1 MSKVFKLLAFLLVGI
16 LTDTI
21 TAHAAAPID
30 VVLNDIVYRINTN
43 EETAECLGFS
53 SSSHAEISIS
63 PAVEYDGKS
72 YPVTS
77 IASKAFERTGLTDIV
92 IPSTVISI
100 GTSAFESNRAL
111 ISITFNEGLKS
122 IEARAFYDC
131 RKLESVTIPN
141 SVTTIGNNAFDIC
154 SELKTLVIGNS
165 LKEIGNQVFSGTGIT
180 SVKFGSAIE
189 SIGWYAF
196 SGCPFTSIELP
207 ESLISIGDRAFQGC
221 KLENLII
228 PQNVTTI
235 GQNAFADC
243 KSLRTATLGKSV
255 NHILSSAFANN
266 SNLVEFNFN
275 DGVETIGSGIFQSCS
290 SLTEIKIPFSIS
302 TIPSSAFQKCTGLE
316 KIELTENITSI
327 GEWCFWGCSN
337 LQNVSIKGGIETIPD
352 NCFAYCENLSSF
364 SLPKS
369 VASIGEYAFEHCT
382 NLKDFTFNDKLTTI
396 GKYAFR
402 SCPSLNFEKISPSL
416 IELGVGT
423 FQYCTS
429 LSSIDLPIG
438 VKSLTSWVF
447 SGCTNLK
454 EVHLRQ
460 LMNYI
465 GDEAFENCSKLD
477 IVYLEALTPPTLY
490 YSAFSNSYPEYI
502 TLHVPVGTEELYRSA
517 DNWKKFGNIIG
528 DLKVDIKITGITFNV
543 YYKNIFPL
551 DSFQIE
557 PSITPINATNQVL
570 KWTSSNNEV
579 AIVDEN
585 GFVRGISPGDAYI
598 IAETTD
604 GLNISA
610 KCLVNVK
617 IPVREITLNEDTV
630 SIPVGNGFRIT
641 ATVSPDN
648 ADNNNLLWKS
658 SNPAIVSVDQTG
670 YVYAL
675 KEGEAIIMVSCAD
688 GPKVSSECYVKVI
701 VPVSEIIL
709 NHSNVD
715 VLIGNKEDLQVN
727 IMPNNASNKTLIWES
742 LDSSIAS
749 VDDGIVTAN
758 SIGTTTIIV
767 RSNDGFGAFSEC
779 KINVVD
785 DSGIQD
791 IVFDNNTEVK
801 VYSLSGYC
809 LYEGLIKYMNLKTG
823 LYIIRQNG
831 KTKKVKIE

>member
-1 MSKVFKLLAFLLVGI
+1 MSKVFKLRAFVIVGI
-16 LTDTI
+16 M
-21 TAHAAAPID
+21 AVSFQAYAAAPID
-30 VVLNDIVYRINTN
+30 IVLEDIVYRLNLN
-43 EETAECLGFS
+43 EETAECRGFS
-53 SSSHAEISIS
+53 SSSHAEISIF
-63 PAVEYDGKS
+63 PTVDYNGKS

-77 IASKAFERTGLTDIV
+77 IASKAFERTGLTDVV
-92 IPSTVISI
+92 IPNTVESI

-111 ISITFNEGLKS
+111 ISVTLNEGLKN

-131 RKLESVTIPN
+131 RKLASVTIPN
-141 SVTTIGNNAFDIC
+141 SVTTIGDNAFDGC

-165 LKEIGNQVFSGTGIT
+165 LKEIGNQVFSGAGIT

-207 ESLISIGDRAFQGC
+207 ESLKSIGERAFQGC

-228 PQNVTTI
+228 PQNVTSI
-235 GQNAFADC
+235 GQNAFSDC
-243 KSLRTATLGKSV
+243 KSLRTVTLGNSV
-255 NHILSSAFANN
+255 KHILSSAFANN

-275 DGVETIGSGIFQSCS
+275 DGIETIGSGIFQSCS
-290 SLTEIKIPFSIS
+290 SLTDIIIPNSIS
-302 TIPSSAFQKCTGLE
+302 SIPSSAFQKCTGLV
-316 KIELTENITSI
+316 KIELNENITSI
-327 GEWCFWGCSN
+327 GGWSFWGCSN
-337 LQNVSIKGGIETIPD
+337 LENVSIKGNIETIPD
-352 NCFAYCENLSSF
+352 NCFAYCEKLSSF
-364 SLPKS
+364 SLPES
-369 VASIGEYAFEHCT
+369 VASIGEYAFEHCS
-382 NLKDFTFNDKLTTI
+382 NLKDFTFNDKLATI

-402 SCPSLNFEKISPSL
+402 SCPSLNFEKISRSL
-416 IELGVGT
+416 TELGVGT

-454 EVHLRQ
+454 EVHLSQ
-460 LMNYI
+460 LMKYI
-465 GDEAFENCSKLD
+465 GDETFENCLELD
-477 IVYLEALTPPTLY
+477 KVYVEAFTPPILY

-528 DLKVDIKITGITFNV
+528 DLNVDIKITGITFNE
-543 YYKNIFPL
+543 YYKNIFPSE
-551 DSFQIE
+551 SFQIE

-579 AIVDEN
+579 ATVDEN
-585 GFVRGISPGDAYI
+585 GFVKGISPGNAYI

-617 IPVREITLNEDTV
+617 IPVRDITLSEDNV
-630 SIPVGNGFRIT
+630 SLTVGNSFRIT
-641 ATVSPDN
+641 ATISPDN
-648 ADNNNLLWKS
+648 ADNNNLLWES
-658 SNPAIVSVDQTG
+658 SNPSIVSVDQAG
-670 YVYAL
+670 YVSAL
-675 KEGEAIIMVSCAD
+675 KEGEAIITVSCAD

-701 VPVSEIIL
+701 IPVSEIIL
-709 NHSNVD
+709 NQSIID
-715 VLIGNKEDLQVN
+715 ILIGNKANLQVN
-727 IMPNNASNKTLIWES
+727 IIPNNASNKTLSWES

-749 VDDGIVTAN
+749 VEDGEVTAN
-758 SIGTTTIIV
+758 SIGTTTVIV

-785 DSGIQD
+785 DSGIED

-801 VYSLSGYC
+801 VYSLTGLC
-809 LYEGLIKYMNLKTG
+809 LYEGLIKYVNLKSG
-823 LYIIRQNG
+823 LYIIKQIG
-831 KTKKVKIE
+831 KAKIVKIK